1 MRWIEIRKEGAV
13 GVMTMNYEGQNRFSM
28 EFCKDLLEA
37 MDTVEND
44 TSIKSLV
51 VTGGEE
57 KYWSTGLHLD
67 YLSRVEP
74 KEANEFIRLFNNVL
88 LKRWCVFPRPTV
100 AAINGHVF
108 AAGAVMACHLDYR
121 FMREDRGWACFPEV
135 DINIPFLPGML
146 AIIREVLTPQAMRD
160 MLLTGKR
167 YTGPEAKK
175 IGFVDEIYSKEE
187 LLPKSIEWAEFLAT
201 KNIPAYAEIKRRMRA
216 GVVKIIEEEDPKFF
230 SSVSK

>member
-1 MRWIEIRKEGAV
+1 MRWIEINKEGVV
-13 GVMTMNYEGQNRFSM
+13 GIMTMNYEGQNRFSM
-28 EFCKDLLEA
+28 EFCRDLLEA
-37 MDTVEND
+37 MDVVEKD

-67 YLSRVEP
+67 YLSKVEP
-74 KEANEFIRLFNNVL
+74 KEANEFIRMFNNVL
-88 LKRWCVFPRPTV
+88 LKRWSLFPRPTV

-108 AAGAVMACHLDYR
+108 AAGAIMACHMDYR

-175 IGFVDEIYSKEE
+175 IGFIDEVYSKDD
-187 LLPKSIEWAEFLAT
+187 LIKKSIEWAQFLAT
-201 KNIPAYAEIKRRMRA
+201 KNIAAYAEIKRRMRSR
-216 GVVKIIEEEDPKFF
+216 VIKIIDEEDPKFF
-230 SSVSK
+230 STPNK